1 MRRPVRVLHASRSVH
16 TAPDHVSS
24 PSSYAFFLHLL
35 LLLLLAPF
43 ILPFLSWIQD
53 SSFVHND
60 HSSSFPF
67 GFPLSS
73 PLPLLFPLSPF
84 FRIILSLLGSVI
96 AVLSLFYIYIY
107 IERVTHINI
116 WPEMKNS
123 YASFALPFALSSCLL
138 FMNTGSRSKLPEQG
152 TIRSERERKV
162 TCATV
167 RIFGKTWPR
176 GVLDP
181 AIFYRLIFNSLF
193 VLSLSLFRL
202 SFWNSFHN
210 RAAPVFILK
219 FREKSL
225 APLF

>member
-107 IERVTHINI
+107 RESHAYQYLTWNEKFIRFLR
-116 WPEMKNS
+116 S
-123 YASFALPFALSSCLL
+123 SF
-138 FMNTGSRSKLPEQG
+138 RS
-152 TIRSERERKV
+152 
-162 TCATV
+162 
-167 RIFGKTWPR
+167 
-176 GVLDP
+176 
-181 AIFYRLIFNSLF
+181 
-193 VLSLSLFRL
+193 
-202 SFWNSFHN
+202 
-210 RAAPVFILK
+210 FILFIIHEHGFSFQASRARHDK
-219 FREKSL
+219 KWTGAESHLCDCSNFRKDVTERGPRPCHFL
-225 APLF
+225 PAYF

>member
-84 FRIILSLLGSVI
+84 FRIILSLLGFVI
-96 AVLSLFYIYIY
+96 AVLSLFYIYISRESR
-107 IERVTHINI
+107 ISISDLKWKIHT
-116 WPEMKNS
+116 
-123 YASFALPFALSSCLL
+123 LP
-138 FMNTGSRSKLPEQG
+138 
-152 TIRSERERKV
+152 
-162 TCATV
+162 
-167 RIFGKTWPR
+167 
-176 GVLDP
+176 
-181 AIFYRLIFNSLF
+181 SLF
-193 VLSLSLFRL
+193 LSLFHPVYYSWTRVL
-202 SFWNSFHN
+202 VPSFPSKA
-210 RAAPVFILK
+210 R
-219 FREKSL
+219 
-225 APLF
+225 